1 MDLNTVLSALA
12 NPVRLDILSWLKEP
26 ERHFPPQKDTAPQGG
41 VCVSHIRD
49 KTGLSQP
56 TISLYLS
63 ALHRAGLVSSTRVG
77 QWTYYRY
84 EHAVGEHF
92 MHELAKRL

>member
-1 MDLNTVLSALA
+1 MDINTVLSALA

-41 VCVSHIRD
+41 ICVSHICE

-63 ALHRAGLVSSTRVG
+63 TLARAGLVSSTRVG

-84 EHAVGEHF
+84 EREVGESF
-92 MHELAKRL
+92 LRELGERL

>member
-1 MDLNTVLSALA
+1 MDINTVLSALA

-26 ERHFPPQKDTAPQGG
+26 ERYFPPQKDTAPEGG
-41 VCVSHIRD
+41 ICVSHICE
-49 KTGLSQP
+49 KTDLSQP

-63 ALHRAGLVSSTRVG
+63 TLSRAGLVSSERVG

-84 EHAVGEHF
+84 EHDVVEAF
-92 MHELAKRL
+92 LNELSQRL

>member
-1 MDLNTVLSALA
+1 MDINTVLSALA

-26 ERHFPPQKDTAPQGG
+26 ERYFPQQKDTAPEGG
-41 VCVSHIRD
+41 ICVSHICE
-49 KTGLSQP
+49 KTDLSQP

-63 ALHRAGLVSSTRVG
+63 TLSRAGLVSSERVG

-84 EHAVGEHF
+84 EHDVAEAF
-92 MHELAKRL
+92 LNELSQRL